1 MWNQKTI
8 HLVENKNSF
17 ILGNMNN
24 ILLEKVLMGNRLG
37 KYQALKYYLYFPREK
52 KLNFKCHRMLII
64 FFSFDVTCVKLK
76 NSKKWNIFPPFTF
89 TFWLPPVSIQNTIL
103 FYFFLFLPAGRKIE
117 LFKDCHTE
125 KKTLLLKKKIKLEG
139 KTSRINAG
147 SFRFSWIE

>member
-24 ILLEKVLMGNRLG
+24 ILLQKVLMGNKLE

-64 FFSFDVTCVKLK
+64 FFIWCHMCQTEKFKEVKYFSPLHFYIFTSSHFNAKYYSF
-76 NSKKWNIFPPFTF
+76 
-89 TFWLPPVSIQNTIL
+89 L
-103 FYFFLFLPAGRKIE
+103 FFFLPAGRKIE
-117 LFKDCHTE
+117 IFKDSHTE
-125 KKTLLLKKKIKLEG
+125 KKILLLKKKIKLEG

>member
-8 HLVENKNSF
+8 PLVENKNSF

-64 FFSFDVTCVKLK
+64 FFYLMSHVSNWKIQRSEIF
-76 NSKKWNIFPPFTF
+76 FPPSLLHFDF
-89 TFWLPPVSIQNTIL
+89 LPFQCKIL
-103 FYFFLFLPAGRKIE
+103 FFSIFFFCQLVGRLKYLKIVAQR
-117 LFKDCHTE
+117 KRYYY
-125 KKTLLLKKKIKLEG
+125 LKKKIKLEG